1 MDLLFYDCDEI
12 ELTEIFAS
20 VNLVICLPR
29 ALRMFRAC
37 HFQQ

>member
-1 MDLLFYDCDEI
+1 MRLLFCDHDEI

-29 ALRMFRAC
+29 APRMFRAC
-37 HFQQ
+37 HFQH